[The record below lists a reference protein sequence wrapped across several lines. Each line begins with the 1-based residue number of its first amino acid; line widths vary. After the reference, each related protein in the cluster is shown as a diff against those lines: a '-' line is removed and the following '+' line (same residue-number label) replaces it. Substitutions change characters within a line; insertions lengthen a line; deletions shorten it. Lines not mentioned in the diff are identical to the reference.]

1 MNLILL
7 KNTLSLVRKGVM
19 TAFMVVTAL
28 HAYAQSTVSGTITAG
43 EDSTP
48 LPGVNILVKGT
59 LQGTISDAD
68 GRYSIQVGDSQNDV
82 LVFSFVGYVSQE
94 VALGGRTTVDVSLL
108 TDAKELSEVVVTAL
122 GIERETRDLGYA
134 VQAID
139 GDDLTKARETNIG
152 NALAG
157 KIAGV
162 TVVGNPSGVGASSRI
177 TIRGER

>member
-68 GRYSIQVGDSQNDV
+68 GR
-82 LVFSFVGYVSQE
+82 
-94 VALGGRTTVDVSLL
+94 
-108 TDAKELSEVVVTAL
+108 
-122 GIERETRDLGYA
+122 
-134 VQAID
+134 
-139 GDDLTKARETNIG
+139 
-152 NALAG
+152 
-157 KIAGV
+157 
-162 TVVGNPSGVGASSRI
+162 
-177 TIRGER
+177 